1 MTSQPARDR
10 EEIAARSDAAIEE
23 SRQALLDLSKDIHS
37 HPELNYQ
44 EHYSSG
50 ALADFLQSRDFQVE
64 RGVGGLE
71 TAFRAAIPGAAGEGP
86 TIAVLA
92 EYDALP
98 EIGHG
103 CGHNLIAMAAM
114 GAALG
119 LAGERAGLARNRCSN
134 WNSGGGGRRRQ
145 DTALGV
151 RRIRRRGCH
160 PFVPSFFQSHYDT
173 DNRTGG
179 GELEPGDGRLPL
191 YLSWE
196 SCSRRRRP

>member
-1 MTSQPARDR
+1 MPSQPTQGR
-10 EEIAARSDAAIEE
+10 EEIAARSDAAIED
-23 SRQALLDLSKDIHS
+23 SRQALLDLSKDIHA

-44 EHYSSG
+44 EHYSSS
-50 ALADFLQSRDFQVE
+50 ALAGFLESREIQME

-71 TAFRAAIPGAAGEGP
+71 TAFRAIIPGGAGEGP

-119 LAGERAGLARNRCSN
+119 LQANAQDLPRNRCGN
-134 WNSGGGGRRRQ
+134 WNSGRGRRR
-145 DTALGV
+145 
-151 RRIRRRGCH
+151 R
-160 PFVPSFFQSHYDT
+160 
-173 DNRTGG
+173 
-179 GELEPGDGRLPL
+179 
-191 YLSWE
+191 
-196 SCSRRRRP
+196 